1 MRQEADMSITHEE
14 IVQSCVGLL
23 SKAKKRR
30 LRGGKSERVFVTAYQ
45 IWVLLQKE
53 GNSICQIL
61 ESKYGKAVGRHG
73 GVNVGPAQ
81 RIGVALERSDRIETR
96 HLDMRRLKVLDP
108 EKDIEPSESS
118 CCIFRLR

>member
-1 MRQEADMSITHEE
+1 MSVTHEE
-14 IVQSCVGLL
+14 IVQACMELL
-23 SKAKKRR
+23 GSVEMRKR
-30 LRGGKSERVFVTAYQ
+30 RGGKRERVFVTAYQ

-81 RIGVALERSDRIETR
+81 RIGAALERSDRIETW
-96 HLDMRRLKVLDP
+96 HLDMRRIKVLDTG
-108 EKDIEPSESS
+108 KDIQPSESS

>member
-1 MRQEADMSITHEE
+1 MRVTNEE
-14 IVQSCVGLL
+14 IVEACMGLL

-45 IWVLLQKE
+45 IWVLLQEE
-53 GNSICQIL
+53 GNPICRTL

-73 GVNVGPAQ
+73 GVNVG
-81 RIGVALERSDRIETR
+81 VALERSDRIETR
-96 HLDMRRLKVLDP
+96 HVDMRRLKVLDP